1 MKYRIYRHPEGIG
14 LNGKEFAL
22 DDKKDIMLFTTVK
35 DAVQFLVKAVGK
47 TVTRVELEDNHGLHI
62 EENIEEDDEEEYD
75 E

>member
-22 DDKKDIMLFTTVK
+22 DDKKDIMLFTSVK

-62 EENIEEDDEEEYD
+62 EENIEEDDE
-75 E
+75 

>member
-47 TVTRVELEDNHGLHI
+47 TVTRTQLEDNQGLHI
-62 EENIEEDDEEEYD
+62 EENIEEDDE
-75 E
+75 

>member
-62 EENIEEDDEEEYD
+62 EENIGEDDE
-75 E
+75 

>member
-22 DDKKDIMLFTTVK
+22 DNKKDIMLFTTVK

-47 TVTRVELEDNHGLHI
+47 KATRVELEDNHGLHI
-62 EENIEEDDEEEYD
+62 EENTDDV
-75 E
+75 

>member
-47 TVTRVELEDNHGLHI
+47 TVTRTQ
-62 EENIEEDDEEEYD
+62 
-75 E
+75 

>member
-62 EENIEEDDEEEYD
+62 EENIEEDDE
-75 E
+75 

>member
-47 TVTRVELEDNHGLHI
+47 TVTRTQLEDNHGLHI
-62 EENIEEDDEEEYD
+62 EENIEEDDE
-75 E
+75 

>member
-22 DDKKDIMLFTTVK
+22 DDKKDIMLFTTIK

-47 TVTRVELEDNHGLHI
+47 KVTRVELEDNHGLHI
-62 EENIEEDDEEEYD
+62 EENIEEDDE
-75 E
+75 